1 MASVTAQFAQDFR
14 YAARQL
20 RLSPSFALIAVIT
33 LALGIGANTA
43 IFSLL
48 DQALLRSLP
57 VRDPQQL
64 VVLEGT
70 GKAWEGSTHNHGGD
84 EQDYFSYPMYK
95 DLRDQNKALDGLIAT
110 LPANIGISRNG
121 AAENGRAELV
131 SGNYFTVLGVQP
143 ALGRVLTQSDD
154 VQPGANPI
162 VVLSFDFWKNHLAGD
177 ASVVGS
183 TLAINGHPFQ
193 VVGVVAPRFHSA
205 VWGETPNFFVP
216 ITMLDQIIPG
226 AGKRLTLHT
235 DRSMNVIGRLKPG
248 ESRAQAET
256 ALAPLWHALRADEL
270 KALGKQSPKF
280 VAGFVTNSRLK
291 VLSGA
296 TGYSYQRNDFRE
308 PLFVV
313 MGMALLILLM
323 ASINVA
329 GLLLVRSAGRAR
341 EFSLRFALGASAKRI
356 ASQLLLEGLLIG
368 FIGGAAGM
376 MLAPLAIRALVH
388 QLEGDSAYVAF
399 DTVVDARLLA
409 FNFAIAVG
417 VSIFFSL
424 APILQLRRPDL
435 TSAMGQRTGTGS
447 GAMLN
452 LRRTVVCVQ
461 IGLSVLLL
469 VGAGLFVRTMQN
481 LRHVDVGFG
490 TSHVVSFGINPKL
503 AGYEPAAVPALHQRV
518 IDTLTGLPGVQA
530 VAATDDPVLAGNSQ
544 GGNVTVAGYTAPPDE
559 DYDVEEPAVN
569 PTYFSEMQIPLLA
582 GRVFTDGDT
591 ADHPKVVI
599 VNESFAKHFCG
610 NARDCVGRMMASGGG
625 KDVKLTTEIV
635 GVVRDTKHAGIRD
648 AAPPAYFRPL
658 RQDENPAQLY
668 LYVRTYTE
676 PLQAL
681 AMVRGAMQQLDP
693 ALTLKSLRTMETQID
708 ESLSDER
715 MVSLLAVSFGVLA
728 TLLAGIGLYGV
739 LAYVTAQRTREIGVR
754 IALGSSRA
762 AISGIVLSDVL
773 KLAGISV
780 VFAVPAALGLARLLR
795 SQLFGVS
802 AFDPI
807 TFATVVVLVAM
818 VAIVSALVPA
828 HRAASV
834 DPIEALRTE

>member
-1 MASVTAQFAQDFR
+1 
-14 YAARQL
+14 
-20 RLSPSFALIAVIT
+20 
-33 LALGIGANTA
+33 
-43 IFSLL
+43 
-48 DQALLRSLP
+48 
-57 VRDPQQL
+57 
-64 VVLEGT
+64 
-70 GKAWEGSTHNHGGD
+70 
-84 EQDYFSYPMYK
+84 
-95 DLRDQNKALDGLIAT
+95 
-110 LPANIGISRNG
+110 
-121 AAENGRAELV
+121 
-131 SGNYFTVLGVQP
+131 
-143 ALGRVLTQSDD
+143 
-154 VQPGANPI
+154 
-162 VVLSFDFWKNHLAGD
+162 
-177 ASVVGS
+177 
-183 TLAINGHPFQ
+183 
-193 VVGVVAPRFHSA
+193 
-205 VWGETPNFFVP
+205 
-216 ITMLDQIIPG
+216 
-226 AGKRLTLHT
+226 
-235 DRSMNVIGRLKPG
+235 
-248 ESRAQAET
+248 
-256 ALAPLWHALRADEL
+256 
-270 KALGKQSPKF
+270 
-280 VAGFVTNSRLK
+280 
-291 VLSGA
+291 
-296 TGYSYQRNDFRE
+296 
-308 PLFVV
+308 
-313 MGMALLILLM
+313 
-323 ASINVA
+323 
-329 GLLLVRSAGRAR
+329 
-341 EFSLRFALGASAKRI
+341 
-356 ASQLLLEGLLIG
+356 
-368 FIGGAAGM
+368 M

-518 IDTLTGLPGVQA
+518 IEALTGLPGVQA
-530 VAATDDPVLAGNSQ
+530 VAATNDSVLAGMSTA
-544 GGNVTVAGYTAPPDE
+544 GNVTVAGYTPAADE
-559 DYDVEEPAVN
+559 AYDVEEPMIN
-569 PTYFSEMQIPLLA
+569 PAYFSSMQIPLAA
-582 GRVFTDGDT
+582 GRFFTEDDT
-591 ADHPKVVI
+591 LDHPNVAI
-599 VNESFAKHFCG
+599 VNETFAKHFCG
-610 NARDCVGRMMASGGG
+610 NARDCVGRMMTGGASN
-625 KDVKLTTEIV
+625 KPKFDTEIV
-635 GVVRDTKHAGIRD
+635 GVVRDNKHAAIRD
-648 AAPPAYFRPL
+648 AVVPTLFRPL
-658 RQDENPAQLY
+658 RQDDNPAQLY

-693 ALTLKSLRTMETQID
+693 ALTLTSLRTMETQID
-708 ESLSDER
+708 ENLSDER

-807 TFATVVVLVAM
+807 TFAAVVVLVTM